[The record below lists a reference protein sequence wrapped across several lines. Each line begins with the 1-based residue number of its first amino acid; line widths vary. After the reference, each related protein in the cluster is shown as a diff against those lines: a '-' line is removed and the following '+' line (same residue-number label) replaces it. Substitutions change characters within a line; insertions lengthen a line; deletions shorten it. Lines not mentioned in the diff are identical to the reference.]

1 MKLIVVL
8 ICLIGLRYIH
18 IGRTPKRYDWFRGYV
33 VTLHKYLKAVKSA
46 WVMTALILLPIL
58 AVILLL
64 QLGFA
69 HGIFYVLEF
78 FLCVFILW
86 YCLWPISLQEYLDTA
101 LAKQAAANDP
111 TDSTMNDD
119 DVAATGHDS
128 RALIEAMLC
137 HANTRT
143 FAVIFWFIIFG
154 PCGALLYRTITQITK
169 LSSRPQDDLNGIA
182 HCAHILEDILDWLP
196 ARIVGLG
203 YALAG
208 NFSKGFTEWMQ
219 YLKGGLN
226 SNQDL
231 LISSGV
237 GAMGLDPEGESDP
250 EEARQVLRMIDRS
263 LIVWLVIIAIFTLG
277 SWIY

>member
-1 MKLIVVL
+1 M
-8 ICLIGLRYIH
+8 
-18 IGRTPKRYDWFRGYV
+18 
-33 VTLHKYLKAVKSA
+33 
-46 WVMTALILLPIL
+46 
-58 AVILLL
+58 
-64 QLGFA
+64 
-69 HGIFYVLEF
+69 
-78 FLCVFILW
+78 
-86 YCLWPISLQEYLDTA
+86 WPISLQEYLDSS

-111 TDSTMNDD
+111 TDSSLNDED
-119 DVAATGHDS
+119 AKANNTDS

-143 FAVIFWFIIFG
+143 FAVIFWFVIFG

-169 LSSRPQDDLNGIA
+169 LSSRPQNDLNAIA
-182 HCAHILEDILDWLP
+182 RCAHVLEDILDWLP

-208 NFSKGFTEWMQ
+208 NFSKGFSEWMQ
-219 YLKGGLN
+219 HLKGGLN

-231 LISSGV
+231 LISTGI
-237 GAMGLDPEGESDP
+237 GAMGLDPEGESDV

-263 LIVWLVIIAIFTLG
+263 LIVWLVLIAIFTLG